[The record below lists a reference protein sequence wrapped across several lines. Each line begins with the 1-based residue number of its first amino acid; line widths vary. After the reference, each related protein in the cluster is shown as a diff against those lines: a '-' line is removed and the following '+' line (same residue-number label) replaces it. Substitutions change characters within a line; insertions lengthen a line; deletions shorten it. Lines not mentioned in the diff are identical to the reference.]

1 MSPLPRRTRA
11 LYGMTA
17 GLWFTAP
24 TLLVA
29 QTLLPAE
36 IAKVLT
42 ERGDLT
48 FAAVFVAGLA
58 VGATVYVSRLLFV
71 ALERNRADYRES
83 SVAIDRLADAL
94 EKRPCAMVQTGRAQ
108 LVLSPEPGAAARPG
122 NPDPH
127 PRP

>member
-24 TLLVA
+24 TLLLA

-58 VGATVYVSRLLFV
+58 VCATGHASRLRFV
-71 ALERNRADYRES
+71 ALERTRTAYPES
-83 SVAIDRLADAL
+83 
-94 EKRPCAMVQTGRAQ
+94 P
-108 LVLSPEPGAAARPG
+108 AAR
-122 NPDPH
+122 
-127 PRP
+127 